1 MAPPVYYNANGTWKE
16 ADDLYVDLGPTRK
29 TASIVY
35 YNANGTWRECP
46 MTSTVTI
53 YGAKNET
60 VTYSGTASGTV
71 TLNSSGQATVALRG
85 GSYSFTAGISGRTAS
100 VTVSGNTT
108 VMLRPA
114 KIVYW
119 YGVEAVAF
127 GSITGNDYSPEVKRN
142 ANSITVSTYR
152 SGEGTNNRAFYTNTA
167 VDVTNYS
174 SLKGILEGMAANAWY
189 KLGAATSRT
198 TYDAS
203 SGAAVAVNKPSV
215 TTVSLSGITGN
226 RYIGIMGDSYG
237 RAGDIAATIHAIWM
251 E

>member
-1 MAPPVYYNANGTWKE
+1 MAPPIMIK
-16 ADDLYVDLGPTRK
+16 VD
-29 TASIVY
+29 
-35 YNANGTWRECP
+35 GTWREANDVYIKVNGVWKKADSVYVKVNGVWKEAP

-114 KIVYW
+114 NFVYW

-152 SGEGTNNRAFYTNTA
+152 SGEGTNNRAFYTNTT

-203 SGAAVAVNKPSV
+203 SGAAAAVNKPNV

>member
-1 MAPPVYYNANGTWKE
+1 MIG
-16 ADDLYVDLGPTRK
+16 K
-29 TASIVY
+29 TNVKGGKVSV
-35 YNANGTWRECP
+35 
-46 MTSTVTI
+46 SI
-53 YGAKNET
+53 YGAKNEK
-60 VTYSGTASGTV
+60 VTYSGKASGSV
-71 TLNSSGQATVALRG
+71 TLGANGVGTVKLQTG
-85 GSYSFTAGISGRTAS
+85 NYTFTAGISGRTA
-100 VTVSGNTT
+100 TVKVKMGAV

-114 KIVYW
+114 NFVYW

-127 GSITGNDYSPEVKRN
+127 GAITGNDYSPEVKRN

-203 SGAAVAVNKPSV
+203 SGAAAAVNKPNV

-237 RAGDIAATIHAIWM
+237 RAGDISATIHAIWM